1 MAKILITEK
10 ISESGIEQLHEAGHS
25 VEVRLALE
33 PAELLE
39 AVTDCDALIVRSQT
53 QVTEEV
59 LLAAKQMRIIA
70 RAGIGVDNVDTE
82 AATRQGIVVVNA
94 PRANALSAAEH
105 TLGLILAQA
114 RHIPQAHA
122 DLIAGNW
129 NRSRF
134 QGVELAEKT
143 LGIVGFGQIG
153 QLIAERASSFGMYI
167 IAHDPYIP
175 QERFRQLGAEPRAL
189 EEIIAE
195 ADFVTLHVAK
205 TPETTGLVN
214 AKLLAH
220 AKPTLRVVNVSR
232 GGIIDEND
240 LAEAIQSGQIAGAA
254 LDVFEEEPLTDSP
267 LFGLPGV
274 VVTPHLGASTIE
286 AQEKA
291 GISVAK
297 QVSNMLAGRLPRF
310 AVNIHASQTP
320 EELLPYLSLC
330 EQLGGIFG
338 SLVKSLPETVEIE
351 FSGQIGEVDT
361 KMGMLAMLTG
371 LLSPVCDDPVS
382 YVNAEEVARNR
393 GIEVRVIN
401 TSAPKDYVSEVT
413 LRGGGHGV
421 GGALLGVRAEPRIIW
436 MEGHRVD
443 QPPSDHMVV
452 IRNND
457 KPGVIGAI
465 GQVMGEMGVN
475 ISDMDVGAG
484 VEANEAL
491 ILLATDKA
499 ADDETVERLR
509 ALDAVRS
516 VRAINLSAV

>member
-10 ISESGIEQLHEAGHS
+10 IAESGIEQLREAGHS

-39 AVTDCDALIVRSQT
+39 AVADCDALIVRSQT

-59 LLAAKQMRIIA
+59 LLAARQMRIVA

-94 PRANALSAAEH
+94 PQANAISAAEH

-153 QLIAERASSFGMYI
+153 QLIAERAASFGMYI

-175 QERFRQLGAEPRAL
+175 QEHFRQLGAEPRAL

-232 GGIIDEND
+232 GGIIDEGD

-297 QVSNMLAGRLPRF
+297 QVSNMLAGRPPRF
-310 AVNIHASQTP
+310 AVNIPASQT
-320 EELLPYLSLC
+320 
-330 EQLGGIFG
+330 
-338 SLVKSLPETVEIE
+338 
-351 FSGQIGEVDT
+351 
-361 KMGMLAMLTG
+361 
-371 LLSPVCDDPVS
+371 
-382 YVNAEEVARNR
+382 AE
-393 GIEVRVIN
+393 
-401 TSAPKDYVSEVT
+401 
-413 LRGGGHGV
+413 
-421 GGALLGVRAEPRIIW
+421 
-436 MEGHRVD
+436 
-443 QPPSDHMVV
+443 
-452 IRNND
+452 
-457 KPGVIGAI
+457 
-465 GQVMGEMGVN
+465 
-475 ISDMDVGAG
+475 
-484 VEANEAL
+484 
-491 ILLATDKA
+491 
-499 ADDETVERLR
+499 
-509 ALDAVRS
+509 
-516 VRAINLSAV
+516 